1 MEFLRSFLRRYTAG
15 KPVEASP
22 NVGCFLRLT
31 LFSNLFIRNVELSQ
45 RLYRIDTLL
54 NGSLTS
60 QIGFLVHLRVE
71 VKFAKQLFYRL
82 CETPFMIKRKQ
93 EKKITGNSGELI
105 TLSSQ
110 INLRECCGQKCSDGL
125 KCLCK
130 REKFNS
136 SHIPP

>member
-1 MEFLRSFLRRYTAG
+1 M
-15 KPVEASP
+15 EASP

-60 QIGFLVHLRVE
+60 QIGYLVHLRVE
-71 VKFAKQLFYRL
+71 VKFTKQLLYRL

-93 EKKITGNSGELI
+93 EKKLTGKSGELI

-110 INLRECCGQKCSDGL
+110 INSGICKVLRSEVQ
-125 KCLCK
+125 
-130 REKFNS
+130 
-136 SHIPP
+136 